1 MPKGTKTAINLK
13 EFRRGMLG
21 ILKLLSQEALEA
33 QRLDYYTLYKT
44 MWEIVETYTIPEKI
58 HSKLLEDE
66 EKVARMILNFPS
78 TDIKEH

>member
-1 MPKGTKTAINLK
+1 MKKLDLM
-13 EFRRGMLG
+13 EFKRGMLG
-21 ILKLLSQEALEA
+21 ILKLLGQEALEA

-44 MWEIVETYTIPEKI
+44 MQEIVETYSIPEEI
-58 HSKLLEDE
+58 HPRLLEDE